1 MRAVRIAGPGGRG
14 FMEVVEVET
23 PEPGPGQVRVRHE
36 AIGLNFIDIYHR
48 TGLYPLPYPSGLGME
63 AAGIVE
69 AVGQGV
75 DRFRVGDRIA
85 YASGPIGAYAEAH
98 VVNAAQAVHVPDSV
112 PLKTAAAVMLK
123 GMTSEY
129 LVRRTFHVKQGDI
142 ILLHAAA
149 GGVGQILSQWAKA
162 IGATVI
168 GTVGSEAKAELAR
181 ANGCDHVIL
190 YDREDVA
197 SRVKEITDGAGV
209 AVAYDSVGAATFESS
224 LASLAR
230 RGILVLF
237 GNASGPVPPLD
248 PLRLSRGG
256 SLYVTRPTLFDYV
269 ATTEELDDSAAALFD
284 MIGSGRIRIDIG
296 QTFALD
302 EIQQAHETLEGRG
315 TTGSTVIIP

>member
-1 MRAVRIAGPGGRG
+1 
-14 FMEVVEVET
+14 MEVVEVET

-36 AIGLNFIDIYHR
+36 AIGLNFIDVYHR

-85 YASGPIGAYAEAH
+85 YASGPIGAYAETH
-98 VVNAAQAVHVPDSV
+98 VVNAAQAVHVPESV

-129 LVRRTFHVKQGDI
+129 LVRRTFHVKQGDV

-181 ANGCDHVIL
+181 RNGCDHVIL

-197 SRVKEITDGAGV
+197 ARVKEITDGAGV

-230 RGILVLF
+230 RGMLVLF

-269 ATTEELDDSAAALFD
+269 AKTEELDDSAAALFD
-284 MIGSGRIRIDIG
+284 MIGSGRIKIDIG

-302 EIQQAHETLEGRG
+302 EIQQAHEALEGRG

>member
-1 MRAVRIAGPGGRG
+1 
-14 FMEVVEVET
+14 MEVVEVET

-36 AIGLNFIDIYHR
+36 AIGLNFIDVYHR

-69 AVGQGV
+69 AVGEGV
-75 DRFRVGDRIA
+75 RRFKVGDRIA

-98 VVNAAQAVHVPDSV
+98 VVDETQAVHVPQSV

-129 LVRRTFHVKQGDI
+129 LVRRTFHVKQDQV

-197 SRVKEITDGAGV
+197 ARVKAITDGAGV
-209 AVAYDSVGAATFESS
+209 AVAYDSVGAATFEAS

-230 RGILVLF
+230 RGMLVLF

-269 ATTEELDDSAAALFD
+269 ATTEELDASAAALFD
-284 MIGSGRIRIDIG
+284 MIGSGQIRIDIG

-302 EIQQAHETLEGRG
+302 DIRQAHEALESRG